1 MKKLIIS
8 VFAALIA
15 LAAFGCT
22 GGGTATPSPTVKPS
36 ISPVQSP
43 AQSPVLSPSAVVSPS
58 AALSPSADV
67 GSMGADEPIADFKE
81 GETVDTANLPE
92 KVTAAIKKEY
102 ADAQITGAAYAT
114 YMDAQTYLITLSG
127 ASVDKV
133 YVKSDGTIIPATAS
147 DPTAGQ

>member
-43 AQSPVLSPSAVVSPS
+43 VLSPSAVVSPS

-67 GSMGADEPIADFKE
+67 ESMGADEPIADFKE

-102 ADAQITGAAYAT
+102 ADAQITGAVYAT

-133 YVKSDGTIIPATAS
+133 YVKSDGTIIPTTAS

>member
-36 ISPVQSP
+36 ISPV
-43 AQSPVLSPSAVVSPS
+43 QSPVLSPSAVVSPS